1 MADPISISLM
11 AAGAAT
17 GAFSS
22 ISGGKAQGS
31 MYDYRAGVARANQQI
46 SAQNASYEIQGGE
59 DRALISGERSR
70 FRAGVIA
77 AAQGASGLD
86 VNRGS
91 APLVRAGQNI
101 IAQQDQS
108 VIRSNAGRL
117 AYGQEVKGAE
127 YGAEAT
133 TDTLA
138 GENARTAGNIGAIT
152 SLVSGAS
159 NVASKWY
166 QGTRA
171 GMPGGSSGGNAQN
184 YTEDVFS

>member
-1 MADPISISLM
+1 MAFALPVAMGLGL
-11 AAGAAT
+11 AGGAM

-22 ISGGKAQGS
+22 ITGGQAQGS

-46 SAQNASYEIQGGE
+46 SAQNAAYEIQGGE

-70 FRAGVIA
+70 FRAGGIA
-77 AAQGASGLD
+77 VAQGASGVD

-91 APLVRAGQNI
+91 APLVRSGQNI

-108 VIRSNAGRL
+108 IIRSNAGRL

-133 TDTLA
+133 TETLA
-138 GENARTAGNIGAIT
+138 GEHARTAGDIGAVT
-152 SLVSGAS
+152 SLIGAAS
-159 NVASKWY
+159 SVAGKWY
-166 QGTRA
+166 QGTQA
-171 GMPGGSSGGNAQN
+171 GMSGGGNAQN